1 MDPPRPSYSS
11 CQCHIQILN
20 LGVMPLEDTIEN
32 IDDHGFERIM
42 DALLHSVDKMVTKH
56 ADVRMTLTIPL
67 SRALN
72 VDDWVKL
79 VEGLEGHPGIKQ
91 GSVKSDY
98 DEKETIQAASKDGL
112 NDLVVKISGANAFF
126 KKIVQKDDS
135 FQVVEDLTQQM
146 KQCEVFAF
154 KTPKR
159 GAGRF
164 RGRTN
169 QPY

>member
-1 MDPPRPSYSS
+1 
-11 CQCHIQILN
+11 
-20 LGVMPLEDTIEN
+20 MPLADTIDN
-32 IDDHGFERIM
+32 IDDSGFARIR
-42 DALLHSVDKMVTKH
+42 DALLHTVDKMVTKH
-56 ADVRMTLTIPL
+56 ADVSMTLTIPPT
-67 SRALN
+67 RCLN
-72 VDDWVKL
+72 SDDWVKL
-79 VEGLEGHPGIKQ
+79 VECLEHHPKIKK

-98 DEKETIQAASKDGL
+98 NEKETIEATSKDGL

-126 KKIVQKDDS
+126 KKVVKSDDS
-135 FQVVEDLTQQM
+135 FEEVEDLTQQM

-159 GAGRF
+159 TTGRF